1 MTNIVEVKNLNA
13 AYGQSKVLF
22 DISLTIKPNERV
34 AIVGRNGAGK
44 TTLLRTISGL
54 VRPVAGKVTFCGRDI
69 TGMPAKDVVKA
80 GIAQVPEGRRL
91 FFGLTVEDNLLL
103 GAYLRSGNDDIAGDL
118 ERIYSYFPR
127 LKERRTQ
134 LAGKLSGGEQQMCAV
149 GRALMSKPRLLLI
162 DEMSLGL
169 APIVVDTLIEA
180 VSTIREEGTTIVI
193 VEQDVGAALQL
204 ADRGY
209 VLEHGRIVLEG
220 PAESLQANE
229 HVREAYLGL

>member
-1 MTNIVEVKNLNA
+1 M
-13 AYGQSKVLF
+13 
-22 DISLTIKPNERV
+22 R
-34 AIVGRNGAGK
+34 
-44 TTLLRTISGL
+44 
-54 VRPVAGKVTFCGRDI
+54 
-69 TGMPAKDVVKA
+69 
-80 GIAQVPEGRRL
+80 
-91 FFGLTVEDNLLL
+91 
-103 GAYLRSGNDDIAGDL
+103 
-118 ERIYSYFPR
+118 
-127 LKERRTQ
+127 
-134 LAGKLSGGEQQMCAV
+134 AV

>member
-1 MTNIVEVKNLNA
+1 M
-13 AYGQSKVLF
+13 
-22 DISLTIKPNERV
+22 
-34 AIVGRNGAGK
+34 
-44 TTLLRTISGL
+44 
-54 VRPVAGKVTFCGRDI
+54 
-69 TGMPAKDVVKA
+69 
-80 GIAQVPEGRRL
+80 
-91 FFGLTVEDNLLL
+91 
-103 GAYLRSGNDDIAGDL
+103 RSGNDDIAGDL

>member
-1 MTNIVEVKNLNA
+1 MQPFWPMRLQGYKNVFGVFTPDATLTEPLSDIAMSQEDPPKTIAILSRNDLFPLAIATEASKSAEKRGIKVVYFEKYPVGATDLSPALIAMKGTNA
-13 AYGQSKVLF
+13 DWMF
-22 DISLTIKPNERV
+22 
-34 AIVGRNGAGK
+34 
-44 TTLLRTISGL
+44 
-54 VRPVAGKVTFCGRDI
+54 I
-69 TGMPAKDVVKA
+69 TGYAKDL
-80 GIAQVPEGRRL
+80 I
-91 FFGLTVEDNLLL
+91 
-103 GAYLRSGNDDIAGDL
+103 L
-118 ERIYSYFPR
+118 E
-127 LKERRTQ
+127 
-134 LAGKLSGGEQQMCAV
+134 MCI
-149 GRALMSKPRLLLI
+149 RDR
-162 DEMSLGL
+162 SLGL

>member
-1 MTNIVEVKNLNA
+1 MLELTNIEVKYGDMQVLWGPSLNVKE
-13 AYGQSKVLF
+13 GE
-22 DISLTIKPNERV
+22 IV
-34 AIVGRNGAGK
+34 ALIGPNGAGK

-54 VRPVAGKVTFCGRDI
+54 IRPSAGTVTFCGKDI
-69 TGMPAKDVVKA
+69 TSMPAQDVVKT

-91 FFGLTVEDNLLL
+91 FFGLSVEDNLML
-103 GAYLRSGNDDIAGDL
+103 GAYLRRDNQTIASDL
-118 ERIYSYFPR
+118 ERVYNCFPR
-127 LKERRTQ
+127 LRERSTQ

-149 GRALMSKPRLLLI
+149 GRALMSKPRLLMI

-169 APIVVDTLIEA
+169 APIVVDTLVEA
-180 VSTIREEGTTIVI
+180 VSTIREEGTTIVL

-220 PAESLQANE
+220 SADTLQANE

>member
-1 MTNIVEVKNLNA
+1 M
-13 AYGQSKVLF
+13 
-22 DISLTIKPNERV
+22 
-34 AIVGRNGAGK
+34 
-44 TTLLRTISGL
+44 
-54 VRPVAGKVTFCGRDI
+54 
-69 TGMPAKDVVKA
+69 
-80 GIAQVPEGRRL
+80 
-91 FFGLTVEDNLLL
+91 TVETICCW
-103 GAYLRSGNDDIAGDL
+103 AYLRSGNDDIAGD
-118 ERIYSYFPR
+118 RNGYIYSLDLRSAEPVAENSSEESS
-127 LKERRTQ
+127 K
-134 LAGKLSGGEQQMCAV
+134 CAQWEGAYV
-149 GRALMSKPRLLLI
+149 KPGSCL